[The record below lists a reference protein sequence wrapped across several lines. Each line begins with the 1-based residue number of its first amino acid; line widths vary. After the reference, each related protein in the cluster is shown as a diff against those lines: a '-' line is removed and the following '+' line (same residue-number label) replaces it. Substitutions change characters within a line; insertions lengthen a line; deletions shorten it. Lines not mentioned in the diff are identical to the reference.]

1 MPPMSDPQFPEPPAD
16 ADAPASAADET
27 VEPEVTDENVLSD
40 EFCLYLWRDAWG
52 DWSVQ
57 VLDVDEVPG
66 ADPQPRL
73 VRIRNAP
80 SPGLTTFATL
90 TGSRFADVD
99 GRTEASM
106 DGVEVPVQC
115 EYSCIVRTD
124 QEPDARAALQILLET
139 LYDEGTTVPAGTTG
153 GPVFGHPALGRTVSA
168 SHMLVVH
175 NLFGFGHQPMRD
187 RVLEMLQLLPITP
200 EEEQYCGDHGYSGIL
215 GAINGRLFD
224 PSDLNRPSIVTKDAA
239 GVWQPVVPG

>member
-1 MPPMSDPQFPEPPAD
+1 MPDKNPEFTPD
-16 ADAPASAADET
+16 ADPRAAAAASEAE
-27 VEPEVTDENVLSD
+27 ENLLSD
-40 EFCLYLWRDAWG
+40 AFCLYLWRDAWG

-57 VLDVDEVPG
+57 VIGVDEIPG

-73 VRIRNAP
+73 VRVRDAP

-99 GRTEASM
+99 GRVEDSM
-106 DGVEVPVQC
+106 DGVPVPIRG

-124 QEPDARAALQILLET
+124 QESDALPALKFLLEA
-139 LYDEGTTVPAGTTG
+139 LYADGTTVPAGTTG
-153 GPVFGHPALGRTVSA
+153 GPVFGRPALGRTVSA
-168 SHMLVVH
+168 SHLLVVP

-200 EEEQYCGDHGYSGIL
+200 DEEQYCADHGYSGIL

-224 PSDLNRPSIVTKDAA
+224 PSDLNRGSIVRRDAA
-239 GVWQPVVPG
+239 GVWQALVPD